1 MSIRTWVGR
10 FSIVE
15 GQVRED
21 GPWLGAFR
29 RQLADDETRDL
40 YVLAEPAS
48 PGSEEFCGQ
57 LVEVVGRLFQ
67 RENLSMTGALLRSLR
82 AAHENLHDWNRK
94 SLPEHQVAAGATCLL
109 LVGRTAYLAQ
119 AGPSVA
125 YFYRDGQLTMLTPQ
139 DESAQA
145 PLGEGDDLR
154 PEVSRYDLEPGDL
167 LLVASTRLAAI
178 ADEPAVAGAL
188 ARGPDDTLPEIF
200 LLTRDLL
207 NFSALLAACFEETDE
222 PSSEDITVPEHF
234 AARPAEEELGAV
246 GEGGGETRPTG
257 GEPLAPPEGGRE
269 QQAALWPPTSALA
282 GHGQGARW
290 AGTVEAVIGQSNG
303 HDRGPA
309 VAVMAP
315 PNDFGAARDGGARA
329 ARPVTG
335 RALPL
340 SVWEETPPEGGNGYD
355 LLIPRVDSPLPGMVR
370 PVVRLRGPAATPR
383 HRCTRTTS
391 TLPRLFPVP
400 RLAVLGALAVLVVAL
415 VAWLAV
421 PRSVEENREEKFAT
435 LLADARASL
444 QEVGQGRMADA
455 GQRRALLSVALA
467 NLDEAASIY
476 PDDGQARAL
485 RLQVQNSL
493 SELDAVL
500 DLGEMRLVAD
510 LDHQVAGELSIQHI
524 VVGGGAAFLLDKEGG
539 RVLEL
544 PIGEGGSA
552 RVVFQQGELAGVVKA
567 SRPLYILWWQA
578 EGDGGRLLVL
588 DDQRRLFSLTPGGV
602 AAPLV
607 LRDGQEWGSLDGAAS
622 YGGNL
627 YILDVASNQVW
638 RYPPTDSG
646 FDSERSGILG
656 DADLSGA
663 EGLVVDG
670 GVYLL
675 TEGGGIR
682 RFAHGVE
689 EAVAL
694 AGIDRGLL
702 APSCVTPD
710 GQGGLLVV
718 DRGNKR
724 LVSLSASGDFQAQ
737 FVSRTFTDIRSA
749 AVDSESGLL
758 YVLVGDSL
766 YATEMPR
773 P

>member
-82 AAHENLHDWNRK
+82 AAHENLRDWNRK
-94 SLPEHQVAAGATCLL
+94 SLPEHQVAAGASCLL
-109 LVGRTAYLAQ
+109 LSGRTAYLAQ

-125 YFYRDGQLTMLTPQ
+125 YFYRQGRLTTLTPQ
-139 DESAQA
+139 DEDAQA
-145 PLGEGDDLR
+145 ALGEGDELR
-154 PEVSRYDLEPGDL
+154 PDVTRHDLKPGDL
-167 LLVASTRLAAI
+167 LLVASTRLTAV

-188 ARGPDDTLPEIF
+188 ARGPDDALPEIF

-207 NFSALLAACFEETDE
+207 NFSALLAACFEEADE
-222 PSSEDITVPEHF
+222 PSSDEVRVPQHY
-234 AARPAEEELGAV
+234 AARPAEEDLGVA
-246 GEGGGETRPTG
+246 GQGIEEASPTDHA
-257 GEPLAPPEGGRE
+257 PLAPPEDGRE
-269 QQAALWPPTSALA
+269 QQAALWPPASALA
-282 GHGQGARW
+282 GRGHSPRW
-290 AGTVEAVIGQSNG
+290 AGAVEAMAGRADG
-303 HDRGPA
+303 RGRGPA
-309 VAVMAP
+309 VALMAP
-315 PNDFGAARDGGARA
+315 PSPFGAAGGGEAV
-329 ARPVTG
+329 PFPMTG
-335 RALPL
+335 RAPPL
-340 SVWEETPPEGGNGYD
+340 GAPKAPPATVGNGYE
-355 LLIPRVDSPLPGMVR
+355 LLIPRVDSPLPGMQR

-400 RLAVLGALAVLVVAL
+400 RLATMAALAVLLITL

-421 PRSVEENREEKFAT
+421 PHSMQESREQKYT
-435 LLADARASL
+435 SLLADARASL
-444 QEVGQGRMADA
+444 QAAPGTADN
-455 GQRRALLSVALA
+455 GQRRALLTGALA
-467 NLDEAASIY
+467 NLDEAASLY
-476 PDDGQARAL
+476 PNDGQARAL
-485 RLQVQNSL
+485 RLQVQDSL
-493 SELDAVL
+493 ADLDAVV

-510 LDHQVAGELSIQHI
+510 VDLQVAGELSIQH
-524 VVGGGAAFLLDKEGG
+524 VVIGGGGAFLLDQEGG

-544 PIGEGGSA
+544 PINEGGGA
-552 RVVFQQGELAGVVKA
+552 RVVFQQGALAGAVKA
-567 SRPLYILWWQA
+567 SRPMYMLWWQPA
-578 EGDGGRLLVL
+578 DADGRLLVL
-588 DDQRRLFSLTPGGV
+588 DDQRHLFSLAPGGA

-607 LRDGQEWGSLDGAAS
+607 LRDSQEWGSLDGAAS

-638 RYPPTDSG
+638 RYSPTDSG
-646 FDSERSGILG
+646 FDSERSSILG

-663 EGLVVDG
+663 QGLVVDG
-670 GVYLL
+670 DVYLL
-675 TEGGGIR
+675 TKNGDIR
-682 RFAHGVE
+682 RFAHGAE
-689 EAVAL
+689 QPVAL

-702 APSCVTPD
+702 APSCVAPD

-724 LVSLSASGDFQAQ
+724 LVSLSASGDFQGQ

-749 AVDSESGLL
+749 AVDGETGLL

-766 YATEMPR
+766 YAAEMPL

>member
-15 GQVRED
+15 GQVREE

-29 RQLADDETRDL
+29 RQLGDDDTRDL

-82 AAHENLHDWNRK
+82 AAHENLRDWNRK
-94 SLPEHQVAAGATCLL
+94 SLAEHQVAAGASCLL
-109 LVGRTAYLAQ
+109 LSGRTAYLAQ

-125 YFYRDGQLTMLTPQ
+125 YFYRDGHLTTLTPQ
-139 DESAQA
+139 DEEAQA
-145 PLGEGDDLR
+145 PLGEGDELR
-154 PEVSRYDLEPGDL
+154 PDVTRYDLEPGDL
-167 LLVASTRLAAI
+167 LLVASTRLAAV

-188 ARGPDDTLPEIF
+188 ARGPDDALPEIF

-207 NFSALLAACFEETDE
+207 NFSALLAACFEEAE
-222 PSSEDITVPEHF
+222 QPSSEEITVPEHF
-234 AARPAEEELGAV
+234 AARPADEELSVFGQGR
-246 GEGGGETRPTG
+246 GESRSADD
-257 GEPLAPPEGGRE
+257 EPLAPPEDGRD
-269 QQAALWPPTSALA
+269 QQAVLWPPTSSLA
-282 GHGQGARW
+282 GHRRGARW
-290 AGTVEAVIGQSNG
+290 PGAADSMADQAHRHG
-303 HDRGPA
+303 RGPA
-309 VAVMAP
+309 VALMAP
-315 PNDFGAARDGGARA
+315 PADFELARGGG
-329 ARPVTG
+329 G

-340 SVWEETPPEGGNGYD
+340 GVWEEIAADGGNGYE
-355 LLIPRVDSPLPGMVR
+355 LLIPRVDSPLPGMEH

-400 RLAVLGALAVLVVAL
+400 RLAVVAALAVLVVTL
-415 VAWLAV
+415 VAWLAM
-421 PRSVEENREEKFAT
+421 PRSVQENREQKYAS

-444 QEVGQGRMADA
+444 QEVRQGGVADA
-455 GQRRALLSVALA
+455 GQRRTLLSGALA
-467 NLDEAASIY
+467 DLDEAASID

-485 RLQVQNSL
+485 RLQVQDSL
-493 SELDAVL
+493 ADLDAVV

-510 LDHQVAGELSIQHI
+510 IDLQVTGELSIQHI
-524 VVGGGAAFLLDKEGG
+524 VVGGGAAFLLDQEGG
-539 RVLEL
+539 RVMEL

-552 RVVFQQGELAGVVKA
+552 RVVFQQGVLAGAVKA
-567 SRPLYILWWQA
+567 SRPLYIVWWQP
-578 EGDGGRLLVL
+578 EGGEGRLLVL
-588 DDQRRLFSLTPGGV
+588 DDQRHLFSLTPGGA

-607 LRDGQEWGSLDGAAS
+607 LRDGRDWGSLDGAAS

-627 YILDVASNQVW
+627 YVLDVAANQVW
-638 RYPPTDSG
+638 RYQPTDSG

-656 DADLSGA
+656 EADLSGA
-663 EGLVVDG
+663 QGLVVDRD
-670 GVYLL
+670 VYLL
-675 TEGGGIR
+675 TKNGGLR
-682 RFAHGVE
+682 RFAHGAE
-689 EAVAL
+689 EPVSL

-710 GQGGLLVV
+710 GQGGMLVV

-724 LVSLSASGDFQAQ
+724 LVSLSARGDFQAQ

-749 AVDSESGLL
+749 AVDSDGGLL

-766 YATEMPR
+766 YATEMPQ

>member
-15 GQVRED
+15 GQVREE

-29 RQLADDETRDL
+29 RQLADEETRDL

-82 AAHENLHDWNRK
+82 AAHENLRDWNRK
-94 SLPEHQVAAGATCLL
+94 SLPEHQVAAGASCLL
-109 LVGRTAYLAQ
+109 LTGRTAYLAQ

-125 YFYRDGQLTMLTPQ
+125 YFYRGGQLTTLTPQ
-139 DESAQA
+139 EEEAQV
-145 PLGEGDDLR
+145 PLGEGDELR
-154 PEVSRYDLEPGDL
+154 PDVTRYDLKPGDL
-167 LLVASTRLAAI
+167 LLVASTRLTAI

-188 ARGPDDTLPEIF
+188 ARGPDDALPEIF

-207 NFSALLAACFEETDE
+207 NFSALLAACFEEAEE
-222 PSSEDITVPEHF
+222 PSPEEITVPEHF
-234 AARPAEEELGAV
+234 AARPTDEELSAV
-246 GEGGGETRPTG
+246 GQAGEETRPAN
-257 GEPLAPPEGGRE
+257 GEPLAPPDDGRE
-269 QQAALWPPTSALA
+269 QQAALWPPTSARVHR
-282 GHGQGARW
+282 GHSARW
-290 AGTVEAVIGQSNG
+290 SGGAVTVVHQAHEQG
-303 HDRGPA
+303 RGAA
-309 VAVMAP
+309 VALMAP
-315 PNDFGAARDGGARA
+315 PTALGLAPDGGGGA

-340 SVWEETPPEGGNGYD
+340 GVWENTPAGGGNAYE
-355 LLIPRVDSPLPGMVR
+355 LLIPRVDSPLPGMER

-400 RLAVLGALAVLVVAL
+400 RLAVLAALAVLIVTL

-421 PRSVEENREEKFAT
+421 PRSVEQNREETYAS

-444 QEVGQGRMADA
+444 QEVRQGGMGDA
-455 GQRRALLSVALA
+455 TQRRVLLSGALA

-485 RLQVQNSL
+485 RLQVQDSL
-493 SELDAVL
+493 ADLDAVV

-510 LDHQVAGELSIQHI
+510 VDLQVAGELSIQHI
-524 VVGGGAAFLLDKEGG
+524 VVGGGAAFLLDQEGG

-544 PIGEGGSA
+544 PTGEGGSA
-552 RVVFQQGELAGVVKA
+552 RVVFQQGVLAGSVMA
-567 SRPLYILWWQA
+567 SRPLYILWSQP
-578 EGDGGRLLVL
+578 EGDAGRLLVL
-588 DDQRRLFSLTPGGV
+588 DDQRHLFSLTPGGT

-607 LRDGQEWGSLDGAAS
+607 LRDSQEWGSLDGAAS

-627 YILDVASNQVW
+627 YVLDVASDQVW

-663 EGLVVDG
+663 QGLVVDRD
-670 GVYLL
+670 VYLL
-675 TEGGGIR
+675 TKNGGIR
-682 RFAHGVE
+682 RFAHGAE
-689 EAVAL
+689 EPVAL

-702 APSCVTPD
+702 APSSVTPD
-710 GQGGLLVV
+710 GQGGLVVV

-766 YATEMPR
+766 YATEMPQ